1 MAVPNSKLCRGVG
14 AGDHCLYQY
23 EEFLLP
29 VFVSMLLLLVLLLL
43 LPSPFVL
50 ALALGKGKI
59 LLKSVVLFTRVI

>member
-1 MAVPNSKLCRGVG
+1 M
-14 AGDHCLYQY
+14 YQY